1 MTMSD
6 YLTHEKV
13 RKERLSAILLE
24 LVELQEVSQE
34 NAKAL
39 LANVERQVQLLV
51 DLDVILRQKG
61 ARQ

>member
-13 RKERLSAILLE
+13 KKERLSAILLE